1 MNRIWILG
9 IGPLMVDKLFLVD
22 VKRINVYLNDILMP
36 KNEYFVLEK
45 LYELFGS
52 DYFFYT
58 KYISQ
63 RLGNNA
69 FDNLKQQYENKH
81 IICKQ
86 YKIYVY
92 KDKVEARMFFSIYDS
107 KLKWIKNIKVVSKI
121 KKYSKS
127 ITLINF

>member
-22 VKRINVYLNDILMP
+22 VKRVNVYLDDRLMP
-36 KNEYFVLEK
+36 KNEYIVLEK

-52 DYFFYT
+52 EYYFYT

-69 FDNLKQQYENKH
+69 FDHLKQQYENKH

-86 YKIYVY
+86 YNIYVY
-92 KDKVEARMFFSIYDS
+92 KNRVEARMFFSLYDTQ
-107 KLKWIKNIKVVSKI
+107 LRWVKNIKVDSMI
-121 KKYSKS
+121 KKSSKS